1 MILRIVTN
9 TTMIQMARA
18 DKRRRSYRLG
28 DSVQVIILPMKAR
41 IFFHSLLPIALM
53 LSGCEQPETTQK
65 IAALEQRVKNQE
77 EQNAALLSA
86 LAENEKRVN
95 GQLSFLIREALQ
107 RTLQEK
113 TAVIDPHSKGY
124 SILDTGRGSLL
135 ISCDGP
141 EPFLDGYRIKLRLG
155 NPLYMRF
162 SGFKL
167 KFKFGQKP
175 PTLPTKENV
184 KDGDVAKALFETWP
198 KENEAW
204 KKSLKHAEESY
215 TDDLLPGTWTNIETV
230 LPQANA
236 EEIAYIEVGIEADRI
251 SLTKP

>member
-1 MILRIVTN
+1 MQRCDWAMIALLMKT
-9 TTMIQMARA
+9 
-18 DKRRRSYRLG
+18 RL
-28 DSVQVIILPMKAR
+28 
-41 IFFHSLLPIALM
+41 FCHSLFAIAM
-53 LSGCEQPETTQK
+53 LLFSCEKPETAQK
-65 IAALEQRVKNQE
+65 IASLEQRLKSQE
-77 EQNAALLSA
+77 EQNAALINA
-86 LAENEKRVN
+86 LGENDKRVN
-95 GQLSFLIREALQ
+95 GQLSFLLQEALQ
-107 RTLQEK
+107 RSVEQK
-113 TAVIDPHSKGY
+113 TAIIDPHSKGY

-135 ISCDGP
+135 ISCDGA

-184 KDGDVAKALFETWP
+184 KDGNVAKALFETWP

-204 KKSLKHAEESY
+204 KESLKHAEESY
-215 TDDLLPGTWTNIETV
+215 TDDLLPGTWTNIEAV

>member
-1 MILRIVTN
+1 
-9 TTMIQMARA
+9 MIQMARA

-124 SILDTGRGSLL
+124 SVLDTGRGSLL
-135 ISCDGP
+135 IFCDGV

-167 KFKFGQKP
+167 KFKFGHKP
-175 PTLPTKENV
+175 PELPTKENTKEEELV
-184 KDGDVAKALFETWP
+184 KAFEKWP
-198 KENEAW
+198 KDSEAW
-204 KKSLKHAEESY
+204 KKSLSHAEESY
-215 TDDLLPGTWTNIETV
+215 TDDLSPGTWTSVEAV
-230 LPQANA
+230 LPEAKA
-236 EEIAYIEVGIEADRI
+236 EDITYIEVGIETDRI
-251 SLTKP
+251 SLTKQ